1 MFAHRHVLCSSLVG
15 KHVQSACVCLFVI
28 FPESYSCILSPL
40 TRTHSIHTHKHSLD
54 TRKQGRG
61 PKNTTGDKPF
71 HSPGDCDGVAETS
84 LLQGFLGRY
93 VRFCWESHA
102 CQGHSTNPRQPKE
115 TPCDNHLRNLPPTG
129 EHSPIPIPLFPHRYL
144 MKSQFLIAIPG
155 LEIGT

>member
-1 MFAHRHVLCSSLVG
+1 MTSPESLLVFAHRHMLCLSLVG

-93 VRFCWESHA
+93 VRYHMPA
-102 CQGHSTNPRQPKE
+102 KGIQQTHDNPKKLLV
-115 TPCDNHLRNLPPTG
+115 TTISAIYLPPV
-129 EHSPIPIPLFPHRYL
+129 SIILFP
-144 MKSQFLIAIPG
+144 SPFFLTAFS
-155 LEIGT
+155 